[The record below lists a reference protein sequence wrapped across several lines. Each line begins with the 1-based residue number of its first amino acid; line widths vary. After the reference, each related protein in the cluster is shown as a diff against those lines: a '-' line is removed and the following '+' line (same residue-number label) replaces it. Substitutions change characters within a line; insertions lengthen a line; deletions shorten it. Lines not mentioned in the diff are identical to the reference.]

1 MLSFRRL
8 VMLWIAAACIAAGQ
22 PALSIV
28 QDILYRADGMR
39 FTGTMYITYSSF
51 QAGDTS
57 DIATANLIV
66 PIVNGVLQVELVPTT
81 TASAGAQYNITYN
94 SRGVNQF
101 TEIWAVPPSDVVLRV
116 RDVRISQG
124 TVVGPPPLVTPV
136 QISDVVGLQNEL
148 AIRPMKGVGFAIGR
162 TAIINQAGQI
172 DGAVGNLSDCV
183 SVDGSSGPCGTGG
196 GGSGVLPSFSDAEI
210 PTGLVN
216 GANTTFALLFAP
228 SPAAS
233 LDLYRNGL
241 LMKQGADYSITG
253 STISFFVASTPQ
265 SGDLVQA
272 AYRYA
277 NPNNPLGTL
286 TAAEVICSGMGT
298 STGSTTLT
306 QLGSCT
312 IPAGLLGTG
321 DRIEL
326 QFQYAHTGSAAGVS
340 GQIQWGGTTV
350 FSRSSVASETAV
362 VGRIALG
369 IDSGTQSWDAQSWG
383 NSLTLANTVGSAG
396 EDTTQNLTISFRG
409 QMLAVSSDS
418 VLLSNFTVIRYPAQ
432 TNP

>member
-1 MLSFRRL
+1 
-8 VMLWIAAACIAAGQ
+8 
-22 PALSIV
+22 
-28 QDILYRADGMR
+28 
-39 FTGTMYITYSSF
+39 
-51 QAGDTS
+51 
-57 DIATANLIV
+57 
-66 PIVNGVLQVELVPTT
+66 
-81 TASAGAQYNITYN
+81 
-94 SRGVNQF
+94 
-101 TEIWAVPPSDVVLRV
+101 
-116 RDVRISQG
+116 
-124 TVVGPPPLVTPV
+124 
-136 QISDVVGLQNEL
+136 
-148 AIRPMKGVGFAIGR
+148 
-162 TAIINQAGQI
+162 
-172 DGAVGNLSDCV
+172 
-183 SVDGSSGPCGTGG
+183 
-196 GGSGVLPSFSDAEI
+196 
-210 PTGLVN
+210 
-216 GANTTFALLFAP
+216 
-228 SPAAS
+228 
-233 LDLYRNGL
+233 
-241 LMKQGADYSITG
+241 
-253 STISFFVASTPQ
+253 
-265 SGDLVQA
+265 
-272 AYRYA
+272 
-277 NPNNPLGTL
+277 
-286 TAAEVICSGMGT
+286 MGT

-409 QMLAVSSDS
+409 QMLAVTGDS